1 MWTGQTAPRDP
12 ETQLPMPA
20 SVLTRP
26 ARTLPEGAR
35 LIALAPDAAH
45 AVRVLG
51 AAGEGA
57 ALATLLPADGE
68 DPSQRITR
76 AAAGLAE
83 RVVAHVTSAP
93 DGPSAAGLRGE
104 SLGLEAELE
113 RLRRALPAAAARQ
126 LPAYDAAPLT
136 LAGEWLAEAALERHG
151 HALMLT
157 KHPEYEVVAGIR
169 ALHPAEALGRAA
181 ERVLTVAETW
191 AAHDLLLELEVEA
204 AYWLSERWSAEDDG
218 GERGLRSVQR
228 RMEWALAERPTLSR
242 GEPVLS
248 ALLSSVESATWP
260 RLRRQAARALAR
272 SVTGA
277 WQVLERRADGEV
289 ARVRGLT
296 DGRELH
302 VRDPYGEA
310 HPGRVLIGRALPSGG
325 GEHVFAL
332 SAELVQATDPADVR
346 AMQADV
352 RAFAARLPLPVAI
365 EATIADGLFGA
376 RIPRVVPPAADA
388 EEALVRIDELRE
400 QLQARGLVRELEHP
414 GPVPRGAVAELLE
427 IRADAVLRAWI
438 GALAAAAGAEAHPTP
453 LRRPPEPRYGT

>member
-1 MWTGQTAPRDP
+1 
-12 ETQLPMPA
+12 MPA

-26 ARTLPEGAR
+26 ARALPQGAR

-45 AVRVLG
+45 AVRVL
-51 AAGEGA
+51 AVAGEGA
-57 ALATLLPADGE
+57 SLATLLPADGE

-76 AAAGLAE
+76 GAAVLAE
-83 RVVAHVTSAP
+83 RIVAHATSAP

-104 SLGLEAELE
+104 ALELEAELE
-113 RLRRALPAAAARQ
+113 RLRRALPAAAAGQ
-126 LPAYDAAPLT
+126 MPAVDAAPLA
-136 LAGEWLAEAALERHG
+136 LAAQWLEEAALEQHG
-151 HALMLT
+151 HALMLMT
-157 KHPEYEVVAGIR
+157 HPDYEVVAGIR
-169 ALHPAEALGRAA
+169 ALHPAESLARAA
-181 ERVLTVAETW
+181 ERVLGVAEVW
-191 AAHDLLLELEVEA
+191 AAHDPLLEMEVEA

-260 RLRRQAARALAR
+260 RLRRQAGRALAR

-277 WQVLERRADGEV
+277 WQVLDRRADGEV
-289 ARVRGLT
+289 ARVRSVT
-296 DGRELH
+296 DGRELRI
-302 VRDPYGEA
+302 RDPYGEA
-310 HPGRVLIGRALPSGG
+310 HPGRVLMGRALPSGG

-332 SAELVQATDPADVR
+332 SAELVQAPDPADLR

-352 RAFAARLPLPVAI
+352 RAFAARLPLAVAI

-376 RIPRVVPPAADA
+376 RIPRPVAAAADR

-400 QLQARGLVRELEHP
+400 QLQTRGLVRELDHP
-414 GPVPRGAVAELLE
+414 GPVPAGAVGELLE

-438 GALAAAAGAEAHPTP
+438 GALASAAGAETHPTP

>member
-1 MWTGQTAPRDP
+1 
-12 ETQLPMPA
+12 MPA
-20 SVLTRP
+20 SVLNRP
-26 ARTLPEGAR
+26 ARALPQGAR

-45 AVRVLG
+45 AVRVL
-51 AAGEGA
+51 AVAGEGA

-68 DPSQRITR
+68 DPSQRLTR
-76 AAAGLAE
+76 GGAALAE
-83 RVVAHVTSAP
+83 RIVAHVTSAS

-104 SLGLEAELE
+104 ALELEAELE
-113 RLRRALPAAAARQ
+113 RLRRALPAAAAAQ
-126 LPAYDAAPLT
+126 MPAVDAAPLA
-136 LAGEWLAEAALERHG
+136 LAAQWLEESALEQHG
-151 HALMLT
+151 HALMLMM
-157 KHPEYEVVAGIR
+157 HPDYEVVAGVR
-169 ALHPAEALGRAA
+169 ALHPAESLGRAA
-181 ERVLTVAETW
+181 ERVLGVAEVW
-191 AAHDLLLELEVEA
+191 AAHDALLELEIEA

-218 GERGLRSVQR
+218 GERGLRSVRR

-260 RLRRQAARALAR
+260 RLRRQAGRALAR

-277 WQVLERRADGEV
+277 WQVLDRRADGEV
-289 ARVRGLT
+289 ARVRSLT
-296 DGRELH
+296 DGRELRI
-302 VRDPYGEA
+302 RDPYGEA
-310 HPGRVLIGRALPSGG
+310 DPGRVLMGRALPSGG

-332 SAELVQATDPADVR
+332 SAELVEATDPADLR

-352 RAFAARLPLPVAI
+352 RAFAARLPLAVAI

-376 RIPRVVPPAADA
+376 RIPRSVPPAADA
-388 EEALVRIDELRE
+388 EDALTRMDELRA
-400 QLQARGLVRELEHP
+400 QLDARGLVRELEHP

-453 LRRPPEPRYGT
+453 LHRPPEPRYGT